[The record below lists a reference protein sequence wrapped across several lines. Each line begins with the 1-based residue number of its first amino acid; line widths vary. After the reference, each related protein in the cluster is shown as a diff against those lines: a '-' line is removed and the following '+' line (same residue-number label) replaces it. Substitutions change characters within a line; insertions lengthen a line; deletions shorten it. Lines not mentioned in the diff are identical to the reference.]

1 MGRCFVILP
10 ITMIKKRAR
19 IMFIVVVAFL
29 LALILRVAYWQIIR
43 GEEMR
48 AAVERQQTGA
58 TEVIA
63 SRGTIYDRNGKALAE
78 SATVNTLICNP
89 QDIDKGKKTHEEAEY
104 IADKLSVV
112 LDMDYDKIYNL
123 LTKEN
128 RYQVI
133 KKRLT
138 IEETQQVKALK
149 TPKDA
154 DGDGKTDEDDK
165 SKIFRPITFEE
176 DSKRYYSYNVAP
188 GILGFTG
195 YDNNGI
201 QGIELTF
208 DDYLS
213 GKNGSV
219 VSAQNAS
226 GTTLEDQQYEAYT
239 GAAAGADV
247 VLTIDETI
255 QHYLEQHLEAAVEE
269 CELKEGAAGIVMNP
283 KTGEILAMATKPD
296 FDANEPYDVS
306 RFEKYSVQFE
316 YNSEILDKTL
326 TVDDQKEIF
335 DITNTSGSKNDSDSE
350 DDEEEEADYSLLTDE
365 EIEELKDERTVA
377 MRNKMWRNKAISDAY
392 EPGSTF
398 KIITAAA
405 ALEEGVVDFD
415 TGFVCGGSKKLGM
428 FDIHCHVSSGH
439 GAQSFAEG
447 VKHSCN
453 VVFMETGLKL
463 GAVKF
468 KDYFEA
474 FGLTRKTGIDLVG
487 ESKGVFYD
495 KEKLSD
501 TDIAT
506 SSFGQGFNVTPIQ
519 LITAI
524 SAVVNGGN
532 LLRPQIVK
540 EIRNSTGVIK
550 SYQPEVV
557 NKVISEDTSA
567 KMRDVLEQVVSAP
580 DGTGK
585 NAYISGYRIGGK
597 TGTSQKGDRS
607 GTKRIASFV
616 GFAPA
621 DDPQIVCLIMLDE
634 PQVANKFGGTIAA
647 PVAGAVIE
655 DTLEYLGVE
664 RQSTD
669 VAIDKKILVEDVRE
683 MGLDD
688 AKELLTNAG
697 FKVKVS
703 GKGTKIT
710 DQLPK
715 PGVQLSKD
723 SIVLLYTEEDPK
735 IKMIKVPDVT
745 GETIAN
751 ARRIMREY
759 GLNFETI
766 GAGQF
771 STGGAYAVKQ
781 SVEPGTEVAPATVIG
796 VQFRHSASD

>member
-1 MGRCFVILP
+1 
-10 ITMIKKRAR
+10 
-19 IMFIVVVAFL
+19 MFIVIVAFL
-29 LALILRVAYWQIIR
+29 LALILRVAYWTVIR
-43 GEEMR
+43 GEEMKS
-48 AAVERQQTGA
+48 AVERQQTGA
-58 TEVIA
+58 VEVIA

-89 QDIDKGKKTHEEAEY
+89 QDVDKNTGTDEEARY
-104 IADKLSVV
+104 IADKLSVI
-112 LDMDYDKIYNL
+112 LDMDYNRLYEL

-128 RYQVI
+128 RYQVL

-138 IEETQQVKALK
+138 IEETEQVRALK

-154 DGDGKTDEDDK
+154 DGDGKKDADDK
-165 SKIFRPITFEE
+165 SKIFRSVTFEE

-188 GILGFTG
+188 SILGFTG

-201 QGIELTF
+201 QGIEYSF
-208 DDYLS
+208 DDMLS

-219 VSAQNAS
+219 FTAQTAS
-226 GTTLEDQQYEAYT
+226 GTTLEQQQFEAYA
-239 GAAAGADV
+239 GALTGADV

-255 QHYLEQHLEAAVEE
+255 QHYLEKHLENAVEE
-269 CELKEGAAGIVMNP
+269 NELKEGAAGIVMNP

-296 FDANEPYDVS
+296 FDANEPYDVT
-306 RFEKYSVQFE
+306 RFEKFSVAFE
-316 YNSEILDKTL
+316 YKSDILGRVL
-326 TVDDQKEIF
+326 TVDDQKKIF
-335 DITNTSGSKNDSDSE
+335 NRSDDKKEKKSQSDEKDSDE
-350 DDEEEEADYSLLTDE
+350 LDFSLLTEDDIKELE
-365 EIEELKDERTVA
+365 EERTVA

-405 ALEEGVVDFD
+405 ALEEGVVNSQ
-415 TGFVCGGSKKLGM
+415 TTFVCNGSKKLGVH
-428 FDIHCHVSSGH
+428 DIHCHVSSGH
-439 GAQSFAEG
+439 GEQTFVDG

-463 GAVKF
+463 GSVKF

-474 FGLTRKTGIDLVG
+474 FGLTKKTNIDLVG

-495 KEKLSD
+495 KERLSD

-524 SAVVNGGN
+524 SSVINGGN
-532 LLRPQIVK
+532 LLKPQIVK
-540 EIRNSTGVIK
+540 EIRNDSGILKT
-550 SYQPEVV
+550 YQTEII
-557 NKVISEDTSA
+557 NKVISEETSA
-567 KMRDVLEQVVSAP
+567 LMRDMLEQVVAAP

-585 NAYISGYRIGGK
+585 NAYVAGYRIGGK

-621 DDPQIVCLIMLDE
+621 DDPQIICLIMLDE

-647 PVAGAVIE
+647 PIAGAVIE
-655 DTLEYLGVE
+655 DTLEYLGVD
-664 RQSTD
+664 RQFAGD
-669 VAIDKKILVEDVRE
+669 AEIEKRAIVQDVRNI
-683 MGLDD
+683 DIAQ
-688 AKELLTNAG
+688 AKSDLVDAG
-697 FKVKVS
+697 FKVKIS
-703 GKGTKIT
+703 GKGSKVV

-715 PGVQLSKD
+715 PGMQLSKN
-723 SIVLLYTEEDPK
+723 SIVLLYTEEDTEV
-735 IKMIKVPDVT
+735 KMVKVPDVT

-751 ARRIMREY
+751 ARNTLRDY

-766 GAGQF
+766 GAGQNT
-771 STGGAYAVKQ
+771 TGGAYAVKQ
-781 SVEPGTEVAPATVIG
+781 SIAPGTEVPPATVVG
-796 VQFRHSASD
+796 VQFRHAASD

>member
-1 MGRCFVILP
+1 
-10 ITMIKKRAR
+10 
-19 IMFIVVVAFL
+19 MFIVIVAFL

-48 AAVERQQTGA
+48 SAVERQQTGA

-89 QDIDKGKKTHEEAEY
+89 QDIDKNTGTNEEAEY
-104 IADKLSVV
+104 IADKLSVI
-112 LDMDYDKIYNL
+112 LDMDYDRIYKL
-123 LTKEN
+123 LTKSN

-138 IEETQQVKALK
+138 LEETEQVKSLK

-154 DGDGKTDEDDK
+154 DGDGKTDGDDK

-176 DSKRYYSYNVAP
+176 DSKRYYSYNIAP

-201 QGIELTF
+201 QGVELTF
-208 DDYLS
+208 DDVLS

-219 VSAQNAS
+219 ITAQNAS
-226 GTTLEDQQYEAYT
+226 GTTLEDQQYEAYA
-239 GAAAGADV
+239 GAAKGADV

-255 QHYLEQHLEAAVEE
+255 QHYLEKYLEMAVEE
-269 CELKEGAAGIVMNP
+269 SELKEGAAGIVMNP
-283 KTGEILAMATKPD
+283 KTGEILAMSTKPD

-306 RFEKYSVQFE
+306 RFEKYSVDFE
-316 YNSEILDKTL
+316 YDSEILGQRMT
-326 TVDDQKEIF
+326 KELQEEVF
-335 DITNTSGSKNDSDSE
+335 GVKKNKKSSSTE
-350 DDEEEEADYSLLTDE
+350 EDEELDISLLTDE
-365 EIEELKDERTVA
+365 DKEELLDERTVA

-405 ALEEGVVDFD
+405 ALEEGVVSFD
-415 TGFVCGGSKKLGM
+415 TGFVCNGSKKLGS

-439 GAQSFAEG
+439 GAQSFVDG

-453 VVFMETGLKL
+453 VVFMETGLRL

-468 KDYFEA
+468 RDYFEA
-474 FGLTRKTGIDLVG
+474 FGLTRKTGVELVG
-487 ESKGVFYD
+487 ESKGIFYN

-524 SAVVNGGN
+524 SAVINGGN
-532 LLRPQIVK
+532 LLKPQIVK
-540 EIRNSTGVIK
+540 EIRNDTGVIK
-550 SYQPEVV
+550 SYQTEVV
-557 NKVISEDTSA
+557 NKVISEETSA

-585 NAYISGYRIGGK
+585 NAYIPGFRIGGK

-607 GTKRIASFV
+607 DTKRIASFV

-647 PVAGAVIE
+647 PVAGAIIE

-664 RQSTD
+664 RHSGD
-669 VAIDKKILVEDVRE
+669 AAVVEKALVQDIRDMELE
-683 MGLDD
+683 D
-688 AKELLTNAG
+688 AKEMLINSG

-703 GKGTKIT
+703 GKGTKVT

-715 PGVQLSKD
+715 PGLQLAKD

-735 IKMIKVPDVT
+735 IKMIKVPDVS
-745 GETIAN
+745 GESIAN
-751 ARRIMREY
+751 ARRLLWDY

-766 GAGQF
+766 GAGQS

-781 SVEPGTEVAPATVIG
+781 SIEPGTEVAPATVIG
-796 VQFRHSASD
+796 VQFRHAASD